1 MIKMCMICI
10 VAGLASGIGV
20 GFVGMSAATVISPML
35 IAFLGCPWYEA
46 VGIGLMADVPAAA
59 IAARTYQKHGYIDLK
74 NGRFMLGAV
83 LIMVIIGSYLSQ
95 YMSDTEMGLFSVA
108 MALFMG
114 AKFVLKPDSGENRRS
129 GLREGQRGKVLSI
142 LAGAYIGLYCG
153 FVGLGGGL
161 MMLFVLNVILGYEL
175 KMAVGTSV
183 FVMTFTAFIGA
194 VSHFVFGNMTGYM
207 IPLLICMAVTFLCSA
222 AASSIANKISAGR
235 VHQITG
241 VILLILGVGMV
252 FTEWE
257 NIVSTCRQIA
267 AMFGSLQ

>member
-1 MIKMCMICI
+1 MIKICVICI

-59 IAARTYQKHGYIDLK
+59 IAARTYKKHGCIDLK
-74 NGRFMLGAV
+74 NGRFMLAAV
-83 LIMVIIGSYLSQ
+83 LVMVVVGSYLSQ
-95 YMSDTEMGLFSVA
+95 YMPDTEMGLFSVA
-108 MALFMG
+108 ITLFMG
-114 AKFVLKPDSGENRRS
+114 AKFLLKPSSGDNRRR
-129 GLREGQRGKVLSI
+129 GMREGQKGKVLSL

-153 FVGLGGGL
+153 FIGLGGGL

-183 FVMTFTAFIGA
+183 FIMTFTAFIGA
-194 VSHFVFGNMTGYM
+194 VSHFVFGNVTGYM
-207 IPLLICMAVTFLCSA
+207 LPLLICTIATFLCSA
-222 AASSIANKISAGR
+222 VSSSIANKISVGR
-235 VHQITG
+235 AHRITG
-241 VILLILGVGMV
+241 IILLVLGAGMV

-257 NIVSTCRQIA
+257 NIVGFVGKIA
-267 AMFGSLQ
+267 EILGI

>member
-59 IAARTYQKHGYIDLK
+59 IAARTYQKHGYVDLK

-95 YMSDTEMGLFSVA
+95 YMPDTEMGLFSVA

-161 MMLFVLNVILGYEL
+161 LHCQQNLCRTGTPDHRSDSFDPRSRNGVYRVGKYRQHMQADCSNIWKLTVTGRIVICPCHRDKTYCTMG
-175 KMAVGTSV
+175 
-183 FVMTFTAFIGA
+183 
-194 VSHFVFGNMTGYM
+194 
-207 IPLLICMAVTFLCSA
+207 
-222 AASSIANKISAGR
+222 
-235 VHQITG
+235 
-241 VILLILGVGMV
+241 
-252 FTEWE
+252 
-257 NIVSTCRQIA
+257 
-267 AMFGSLQ
+267 